1 MKFLNRLD
9 NLGMRSKFRLILAI
23 QAVALVVIGAVGWT
37 ILGGLEHAGAV
48 TSEQMREVTA
58 LSRTLNDMNLVR
70 TAHVSLLGAAA
81 DPEYVTARSAKLAE
95 YEASVAKDLKE
106 LESLHW
112 SPEERTR
119 LGSAQK
125 TFADYRDGFAALL
138 AEARA
143 DRNPK
148 TLSRLMEANIGLM
161 RTSREHLAWIQKASE
176 ADAQTGLETSASR
189 SARGKLV
196 TLAVSAIALAI
207 CAFISRVVGN
217 RLTGK
222 VDELE
227 QVMQAVAQG
236 DLTRTPV
243 AEGRDEVNQVA
254 AHLAQVV
261 AGLREDIQAIAQ
273 AAEGTASSA
282 TELSATSEEV
292 SRTTEELRRSTD
304 QERQAM
310 ERSSTA
316 LEEMNANIQHVKDN
330 ARRAEDLAARSAD
343 AGAQGLAAVRA
354 TGTAMAAI
362 EESSGRVGR
371 ITTVIT
377 DIARQ
382 TNLLSL
388 NAAIEA
394 AKAGAQGKGFAVV
407 AEEVRKLA
415 ERSGQAAK
423 EITALIAESTER
435 VAKGTGSVREAA
447 ASLERIEAHVRDT
460 ASQLK
465 EIAAAMEEQ
474 GRASE
479 DVVQA
484 MGSATQMVERNASA
498 TSQLSATVQETART
512 TDALAHL
519 AHRLQELTRRFRLA

>member
-1 MKFLNRLD
+1 MKFLHRLD
-9 NLGMRSKFRLILAI
+9 NLAMKGKFSLILTI
-23 QAVALVVIGAVGWT
+23 QAAALVIIGAVGWT
-37 ILGGLEHAGAV
+37 ILGRLEHAGAI

-70 TAHVSLLGAAA
+70 AAHVSLLGAASDA
-81 DPEYVTARSAKLAE
+81 EYLVARSAKLAE
-95 YEASVAKDLKE
+95 YEAAVAKDLKL
-106 LESLHW
+106 LEGLAW
-112 SPEERTR
+112 GPEERAR
-119 LGSAQK
+119 LASAGK
-125 TFADYRDGFAALL
+125 AYGAYRDGFAALL
-138 AEARA
+138 AEARS
-143 DRNPK
+143 DRAPK
-148 TLSRLMEANIGLM
+148 TLSRLMETNVGLI
-161 RTSREHLAWIQKASE
+161 RTAREDLFWIQKTSE
-176 ADAQTGLETSASR
+176 ADAQTGLETSASS
-189 SARGKLV
+189 SARGKMAI
-196 TLAVSAIALAI
+196 LAVSAVALAV
-207 CAFISRVVGN
+207 CAFISRVVGL

-222 VDELE
+222 VHEVE
-227 QVMQAVAQG
+227 AVMQALAQG
-236 DLTRTPV
+236 DLTRTP
-243 AEGRDEVNQVA
+243 ETGGRDEVSQVA

-261 AGLREDIQAIAQ
+261 AGLREDILAITQ

-282 TELSATSEEV
+282 TELSATTEEV
-292 SRTTEELRRSTD
+292 NRTTGDLRRSTD

-310 ERSSTA
+310 ERSSAA
-316 LEEMNANIQHVKDN
+316 LEEMNANIQHVKEN
-330 ARRAEDLAARSAD
+330 ARRAEDLAARSAE
-343 AGAQGLAAVRA
+343 AGIQGLAAVRA

-423 EITALIAESTER
+423 EITALIQESTDR

-447 ASLERIEAHVRDT
+447 ASLERIETHVRDT

-484 MGSATQMVERNASA
+484 MGSATHMVERNASA
-498 TSQLSATVQETART
+498 ATQLSATVQETART
-512 TDALAHL
+512 TEALAHL
-519 AHRLQELTRRFRLA
+519 AHRLQELTRKFRL